1 MLAAESVRFAAAGER
16 GAGGEVPPPP
26 GFVDVLP
33 SQMAAAAHIGVFAH
47 GIRMLK
53 RFRTLTM
60 VRLCGWLRLCG
71 WICCVDGATGVDQDM
86 ASWPMICADTCADE
100 ADVLV
105 THTVRMSGRL
115 P

>member
-16 GAGGEVPPPP
+16 GADPPPSRF
-26 GFVDVLP
+26 GDVLP

-71 WICCVDGATGVDQDM
+71 WICCVDGGK
-86 ASWPMICADTCADE
+86 S
-100 ADVLV
+100 LLS
-105 THTVRMSGRL
+105 H
-115 P
+115 